1 MPIVI
6 TESKGVGM
14 FVYITLFLLVV
25 GMGLLVRN
33 REYVKFHI
41 NRTKREEQLQN
52 GMDRQRAANICCAAA
67 IFILLAAVSAC
78 RIAVGNDYWGYRFQF
93 NLIMQGRHVSYEWG
107 FNLVVWV
114 IQSLL
119 GYDNYLPVFAVFSIA
134 TAFFFVKAM
143 YDQGEWFGAT
153 VFLLMTNGYYYS
165 SLNSVRYYFA
175 LAVAMYAMK
184 YVLRRQYGIFLLW
197 ICFAACFHKS
207 ILVVIPIYL
216 AAHWLAEH
224 KLNKYLYLAGG
235 AFLASMLLFQDF
247 YRRILFFFYPYYE
260 GSVFDKVDFSVTNI
274 AKCVGVLVLCL
285 VFYKAAIGD
294 HIQNRFYFFLNLA
307 GLATYTCGS
316 FIPEVS
322 RIGYY
327 MIVSQVFLIPGVL
340 IRIEKKGWRIF
351 WTVGVG
357 IAFLGYFALFLHSAY
372 DTSIRLLPYLN
383 WIFD

>member
-1 MPIVI
+1 
-6 TESKGVGM
+6 M

-25 GMGLLVRN
+25 GIGLLVRN
-33 REYVKFHI
+33 REYVKFHTSLPD
-41 NRTKREEQLQN
+41 RRERQ
-52 GMDRQRAANICCAAA
+52 GRYRDRQQACNICAAAA

-107 FNLVVWV
+107 FKLVVWV

-143 YDQGEWFGAT
+143 YDQAEWFAASI
-153 VFLLMTNGYYYS
+153 FLLMASGYYYS

-184 YVLRRQYGIFLLW
+184 YVLRKQYGVFVLW
-197 ICFAACFHKS
+197 IVFAACFHKS
-207 ILVVIPIYL
+207 ILVVIPVYL
-216 AAHWLAEH
+216 VAHWLAEH
-224 KLNKYLYLAGG
+224 KISKWLYVLAGV
-235 AFLASMLLFQDF
+235 FLASLLFCQDF
-247 YRRILFFFYPYYE
+247 YRRIIFQFYPYYE
-260 GSVFDKVDFSVTNI
+260 GSVFDTSDLSLTNI
-274 AKCVGVLVLCL
+274 AKCGGILVLCL
-285 VFYKAAIGD
+285 IFYKTAIKE
-294 HIQNRFYFFLNLA
+294 HVRNRFYFFLNL
-307 GLATYTCGS
+307 GGFVIYTFCS

-327 MIVSQVFLIPGVL
+327 LIAAQVFLVPGVL
-340 IRIEKKGWRIF
+340 IRIENKRWRIF
-351 WTVGVG
+351 WTVGVAV
-357 IAFLGYFALFLHSAY
+357 AFLGYFALFLHSAY

-383 WIFD
+383 WIFN

>member
-1 MPIVI
+1 
-6 TESKGVGM
+6 M

-25 GMGLLVRN
+25 GIGLLVHN

-41 NRTKREEQLQN
+41 SLPERRDKLQN
-52 GMDRQRAANICCAAA
+52 YTDRQQAFNICAAIA

-93 NLIMQGRHVSYEWG
+93 NLIMQGRHVSYEPG
-107 FNLVVWV
+107 FNLVVWI

-119 GYDNYLPVFAVFSIA
+119 GYDNYLPVFAVFSIG
-134 TAFFFVKAM
+134 TAFFLVKAM

-175 LAVAMYAMK
+175 LAVALYAMK
-184 YVLRRQYGIFLLW
+184 YVLRKQYGAFVLW
-197 ICFAACFHKS
+197 IVFAAFFHKS

-216 AAHWLAEH
+216 VAHWLTRH
-224 KLNKYLYLAGG
+224 KLNKYLYIAGS

-247 YRRILFFFYPYYE
+247 YRRIIFFFYPYYE
-260 GSVFDKVDFSVTNI
+260 GSVFDKVDFSITNI

-285 VFYKAAIGD
+285 VFYKTAIEENV
-294 HIQNRFYFFLNLA
+294 QNRFYFFLNLA
-307 GLATYTCGS
+307 GLAVYTCGS

-327 MIVSQVFLIPGVL
+327 MIISQIFLVPGVL

-351 WTVGVG
+351 WTVGVAV
-357 IAFLGYFALFLHSAY
+357 AFLGYFALFLHSAY

-383 WIFD
+383 WIFN